1 MFIIIQIMSIII
13 PLRTACIDQCTTLTG
28 TSPNPT
34 SLSPFAPP
42 PTPLSCFSCNFAFL
56 SLSLSLF
63 FKIEL
68 WLYWVLLAFVQTS
81 LQLQQTGSARQHAVQ
96 FCHDSESNSVR
107 PAVTPWLSHTKLN
120 TSIFSLKFFLL
131 CP

>member
-13 PLRTACIDQCTTLTG
+13 PLYTACIDQCTTLTD

-42 PTPLSCFSCNFAFL
+42 LTPLSCFSCNFAFL
-56 SLSLSLF
+56 SLSPSF
-63 FKIEL
+63 FFLIEL
-68 WLYWVLLAFVQTS
+68 WLCWVLLAFVQTF
-81 LQLQQTGSARQHAVQ
+81 LQLQQMGSALQHAVR
-96 FCHDSESNSVR
+96 FCHNSETNSVR